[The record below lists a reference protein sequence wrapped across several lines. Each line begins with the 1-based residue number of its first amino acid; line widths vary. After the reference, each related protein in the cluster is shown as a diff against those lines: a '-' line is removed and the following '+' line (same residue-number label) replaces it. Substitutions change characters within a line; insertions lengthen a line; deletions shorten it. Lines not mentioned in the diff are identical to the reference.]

1 MSKNIL
7 ITGACGFIGHHLVD
21 YLLKNSNHHLY
32 LIDKLSYASC
42 GLDRLR
48 ELNLLNNPRI
58 HLFIYDL
65 ITKIDE
71 GFIKELENINWIIH
85 LAAETHVDNSIKN
98 PRHIIM
104 NNILSTL
111 NLLEFARKLK
121 QLDKFIYF
129 STDEVYGPAVDKC
142 FKETDKHNPTN
153 PYSAS
158 KSASEVICNSYA
170 NTFNI
175 PLIICNVMNVFGERQ
190 HNEKFIPLC
199 IKNILNEKSITIHT
213 YPYVDG
219 EKPKSGSR
227 YYIYVENVAS
237 AVYFI
242 MCNGKINEC
251 YNIKGQEEI
260 SNDELFE
267 KISNILNKTTSKIY
281 SYNDINRP
289 GHDLRYSLDNTKLT
303 ELGWKPEGIL
313 DDYLEQVVNFT
324 VQNTNWM

>member
-21 YLLKNSNHHLY
+21 YLLKNTNHQLY
-32 LIDKLSYASC
+32 LVDKLSYASC

-48 ELNLLNNPRI
+48 ELNILEHKRV

-65 ITKIDE
+65 TTKIDE
-71 GFIKELENINWIIH
+71 GFVKELQNINWIIH
-85 LAAETHVDNSIKN
+85 LAAETHVDNSIKD
-98 PRHIIM
+98 PHYVIM
-104 NNILSTL
+104 NNVLSTL
-111 NLLEFARKLK
+111 NLLEFSRKLEY
-121 QLDKFIYF
+121 LDKFLYF
-129 STDEVYGPAVDKC
+129 STDEVYGPAIDKS

-199 IKNILNEKSITIHT
+199 VKNILNDNPVTIHT
-213 YPYVDG
+213 YPYIDD
-219 EKPKSGSR
+219 ELPKSGSR

-242 MCNGKINEC
+242 MCNGKIGEC
-251 YNIKGQEEI
+251 YNIQGQEELSNEEIFDTI
-260 SNDELFE
+260 S
-267 KISNILNKTTSKIY
+267 KILKKTTAKIY
-281 SYNDINRP
+281 TYNDINRP

-303 ELGWKPEGIL
+303 ELGWKPKGIFEE
-313 DDYLEQVVNFT
+313 YLEQVVNFI
-324 VQNTNWM
+324 VQNKKWM

>member
-7 ITGACGFIGHHLVD
+7 ITGACGFIGHHLVNF
-21 YLLKNSNHHLY
+21 LLKNTNHQLY
-32 LIDKLSYASC
+32 LVDKLSYASC

-48 ELNLLNNPRI
+48 ELNILEDKRV

-65 ITKIDE
+65 TTKIDE
-71 GFIKELENINWIIH
+71 GFVKELQNINWIIH
-85 LAAETHVDNSIKN
+85 LAAETHVDNSIKD
-98 PRHIIM
+98 PHYVIM
-104 NNILSTL
+104 NNVLSTL
-111 NLLEFARKLK
+111 NLLEFARKLEY
-121 QLDKFIYF
+121 LDKFLYF
-129 STDEVYGPAVDKC
+129 STDEVYGPAIDKS

-199 IKNILNEKSITIHT
+199 VKNILNDNPVTIHT
-213 YPYVDG
+213 YPYTDD
-219 EKPKSGSR
+219 ELPKSGSR

-242 MCNGKINEC
+242 MCNGKIGEC
-251 YNIKGQEEI
+251 YNIQGQEELSNEEIFETI
-260 SNDELFE
+260 S
-267 KISNILNKTTSKIY
+267 KILNKTTAKIY
-281 SYNDINRP
+281 TYNDINRP
-289 GHDLRYSLDNTKLT
+289 GHDIRYSLDNTKLT
-303 ELGWKPEGIL
+303 ALGWKPEGIFEE
-313 DDYLEQVVNFT
+313 YLEQVVNFI
-324 VQNTNWM
+324 VQNKKWM